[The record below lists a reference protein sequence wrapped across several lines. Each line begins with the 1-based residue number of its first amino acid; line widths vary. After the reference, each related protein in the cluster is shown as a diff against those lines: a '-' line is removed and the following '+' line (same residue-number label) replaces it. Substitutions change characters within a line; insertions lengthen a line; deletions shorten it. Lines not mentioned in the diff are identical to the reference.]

1 MIEKIPALTILMR
14 QLQQVPYL
22 ASKNMYRVVNYL
34 LQMEPAKAEELC
46 KAIKEAKERI
56 VPCALCF
63 CWKEKDKPCSFC
75 DNPKRDPSLICVVET
90 WHELMSIEKTS
101 GYHGLYHVLGGAL
114 SPLDGVGAEDLSI
127 ENLVARVGCPQ
138 KSAAIKE
145 IILATNQ
152 TPEGEATA
160 TYIASKLR
168 PFNKVISCLARG
180 VPVGSSLEY
189 IDRLTVYKALTERRP
204 F

>member
-1 MIEKIPALTILMR
+1 MIDKIPALAVLMR

-34 LQMEPAKAEELC
+34 LQIDAAKAEELC
-46 KAIKEAKERI
+46 NAIREAKERI
-56 VPCALCF
+56 VHCPLCF
-63 CWKEKDKPCSFC
+63 CWKEKERPCSFC
-75 DNPKRDPSLICVVET
+75 DNPQRDASLICVVET

-114 SPLDGVGAEDLSI
+114 SPLEGIGPENLSI
-127 ENLVARVGCPQ
+127 DNLVERV
-138 KSAAIKE
+138 KSAKTGAAVKE

-160 TYIASKLR
+160 TYVASKLR
-168 PFNKVISCLARG
+168 PFNKTISCLARG
-180 VPVGSSLEY
+180 VPVGASLEY